1 MSWVA
6 RMIRIAL
13 AFGEDSLLASAAP
26 LLDVVGFIR
35 SYTRAIEQRT
45 GERWRPIQLSG
56 VNASGKEAHL
66 FGGYALPVE
75 ASFERD
81 AAFDAIFLP
90 ASARMHVQHLGTKAR
105 KNRGLIEWLAR
116 QHAAGAFVAAVGDGI
131 FPVADAGLLSGGSAT
146 TSKLLEPVF
155 GKRYPD
161 VELDMELAVVEH
173 NRVLT
178 GGPLGCELQL
188 IIQLIQRVVSPTVA
202 EFIGEITELD
212 CPRRVPRFPTT
223 PDAIDDPVV
232 ARARRWLR
240 ENSLRRITVGDL
252 VNALGV
258 QPRTLA
264 RRFQKSV
271 GMSPHQFIER
281 LRIEASQRLLLRTDF
296 TVERIAARV
305 GYSNTNH
312 FRAVFR
318 RNVGVLPGEYRDSQR
333 G

>member
-1 MSWVA
+1 MV
-6 RMIRIAL
+6 RIAL
-13 AFGEDSLLASAAP
+13 ALGEDSLLASAAP

-45 GERWRPIQLSG
+45 GERWRPIQLLG
-56 VNASGKEAHL
+56 VNANGKEAHA
-66 FGGYALPVE
+66 FGGYGLPAE
-75 ASFERD
+75 ASFDSD
-81 AAFDAIFLP
+81 ASFDAIYIP
-90 ASARMHVQHLGTKAR
+90 ASARMHVRQPGAQAR
-105 KNRGLIEWLAR
+105 KNRPLIEWVAR
-116 QHAAGAFVAAVGDGI
+116 QHAAGAFIAAVGDGI
-131 FPVADAGLLSGGSAT
+131 FPVADAGLLKGGTAT
-146 TSKLLEPVF
+146 TSKLLAPLF
-155 GKRYPD
+155 GERHPD
-161 VELDMELAVVEH
+161 VELDMDIAVVEH

-178 GGPLGCELQL
+178 GGPLGCEWELV
-188 IIQLIQRVVSPTVA
+188 IQLLQRVVSPTVA

-212 CPRRVPRFPTT
+212 SPRRMPRFPTT

-240 ENSLRRITVGDL
+240 ENALRRMTAGDL
-252 VNALGV
+252 VDALGV
-258 QPRTLA
+258 QPRTLV
-264 RRFQKSV
+264 RRFKKSL

-318 RNVGVLPGEYRDSQR
+318 RNVGVLPREFRETHR

>member
-1 MSWVA
+1 
-6 RMIRIAL
+6 MIRIAL
-13 AFGEDSLLASAAP
+13 ALGEDPLLASAAP

-45 GERWRPIQLSG
+45 GERWQPIQLSG
-56 VNASGKEAHL
+56 VNAGGKEAQF
-66 FGGYALPVE
+66 FGGYALSVE
-75 ASFERD
+75 ATFDSD
-81 AAFDAIFLP
+81 ASFDAIYLP
-90 ASARMHVQHLGTKAR
+90 ASARMYVRHLGTKAR
-105 KNRGLIEWLAR
+105 KNRGLIEWVAR
-116 QHAAGAFVAAVGDGI
+116 QHAAGAFVAAAGDGI
-131 FPVADAGLLSGGSAT
+131 LSVADAGLLSGGSAT
-146 TSKLLEPVF
+146 TSKLLAPLF
-155 GKRYPD
+155 GKQHPNI
-161 VELDMELAVVEH
+161 ELDMDAAVVEH

-202 EFIGEITELD
+202 EFLGEITELD
-212 CPRRVPRFPTT
+212 CPRRTPRFPTT

-240 ENSLRRITVGDL
+240 ENSLSRITVGDL
-252 VNALGV
+252 VSALGV

-264 RRFQKSV
+264 RHFKKSL

-318 RNVGVLPGEYRDSQR
+318 RNVGVLPGQYRDSHR